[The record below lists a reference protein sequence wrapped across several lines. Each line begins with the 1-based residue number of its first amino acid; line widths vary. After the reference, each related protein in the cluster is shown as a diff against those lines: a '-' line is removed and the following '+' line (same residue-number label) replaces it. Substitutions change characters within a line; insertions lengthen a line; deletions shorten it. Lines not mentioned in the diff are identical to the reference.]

1 MPYDT
6 PDEPV
11 SAIETSD
18 GITPTAPTIRRTSRR
33 RAFAEWVIILVVAV
47 SVSMLVRTYV
57 VAQFSIPSGSMEPTL
72 NVGDRILVDK
82 LSVAWG
88 SINRGDIVVFR
99 HPPKALTT
107 CAPPVE
113 PIFIKRVIGLPG
125 DVLTSKG
132 STIYVDGKALKQTW
146 QTTSPF
152 GPLSETESP
161 RSARSAARVRI
172 SLRVIVLVCR
182 KSSGR
187 LAKISTS
194 VPAAV
199 IVPCIRSPPC

>member
-1 MPYDT
+1 VPDDT

-11 SAIETSD
+11 GAIDASD
-18 GITPTAPTIRRTSRR
+18 GITSTAPTRRRKSRR
-33 RAFAEWVIILVVAV
+33 RALIEWVIILVVAV

-57 VAQFSIPSGSMEPTL
+57 VQQFSIPSGSMEPTL

-82 LSVAWG
+82 LSVSWG
-88 SINRGDIVVFR
+88 SIHRGDIVVFR
-99 HPPKALTT
+99 HPPKALST

-125 DVLTSKG
+125 DILTSKG

-152 GPLSETESP
+152 GPAIGHVVVPANHYFMMGDNRGSSCDSRYWGTVP
-161 RSARSAARVRI
+161 RSDIIGKAFVTIWPLSRFGF
-172 SLRVIVLVCR
+172 L
-182 KSSGR
+182 
-187 LAKISTS
+187 
-194 VPAAV
+194 
-199 IVPCIRSPPC
+199 

>member
-1 MPYDT
+1 MPDDT

-11 SAIETSD
+11 SAIDTS
-18 GITPTAPTIRRTSRR
+18 GAVTTTVANHRRKSRR
-33 RAFAEWVIILVVAV
+33 RALTEWVIILVVAV

-57 VAQFSIPSGSMEPTL
+57 VQQFSIPSGSMEPTL

-88 SINRGDIVVFR
+88 SIHRGDIVVFR

-152 GPLSETESP
+152 GPAIGRVVVPANHYFMMGDNRGSSCDSRYWGTVP
-161 RSARSAARVRI
+161 RSDIIGKAFV
-172 SLRVIVLVCR
+172 
-182 KSSGR
+182 
-187 LAKISTS
+187 KIWPLS
-194 VPAAV
+194 
-199 IVPCIRSPPC
+199 RFGFL